1 MDRIVN
7 VQKDLQK
14 TIEKGFVKFTKSPK
28 DRITVEYLETRLE
41 NLERD
46 WQLFHVN
53 NSKLYE
59 TQTPEDIQFSSYVI
73 DDVYDKTEDT
83 YISYKSILKVE
94 INKLKSVNKVSNVQ
108 ITENTASNEN
118 SSFVKLP
125 KISIPIFSGKYT
137 EWQTFRDLFLSLV
150 HNNKSLDSVQK
161 LHYLKGHLTGEAEQL
176 IRHTPITQANYSQC
190 WEQLEKRYNNK
201 RYLANCILKRLFSQ
215 RRLAFESSSGLKE
228 LLDNTSDC
236 LNALSNLGV
245 DVSTWDIL
253 VIHIVA
259 FKLDLETR
267 KQWELSVSSSD
278 SNDLP
283 TFDQFKL
290 FLEKR
295 FRAFECLDSKKST
308 FQQVNTKSFLA
319 TSNIHTILCEFCSEG
334 HKLCFCK
341 KFINLTTEQRREF
354 VSKNKMCFN
363 CLGGNHTVYDCK
375 KPTTCKIC
383 RKRHHSL
390 LHLQYSN
397 EKKGQHS
404 VQKEGTQASTSEHSS
419 PIVTCLSTGE
429 VPKQVLLA
437 TTLVNVQSRTG
448 DYQVGRALLDQGSQA
463 CFITEE
469 AVQRLKLKKN
479 PVRGVVSG
487 LGENKEIVT
496 KSTVNVVIQSR
507 YDPDFKIPIQMFVL
521 SNITSDLPEKHIES
535 LEWINNAH
543 LKLADP
549 QFHTPNKIDVL
560 LGAEV
565 YCKIINNGI
574 LKSPN
579 NQLVAQST
587 KLGWILSGV
596 LKSTES
602 SSGQTKNNMKHPPGA
617 NTIPLVT
624 RSNYY
629 QKTSR
634 ARSDN

>member
-1 MDRIVN
+1 MSD
-7 VQKDLQK
+7 VQ
-14 TIEKGFVKFTKSPK
+14 GSG
-28 DRITVEYLETRLE
+28 
-41 NLERD
+41 
-46 WQLFHVN
+46 
-53 NSKLYE
+53 
-59 TQTPEDIQFSSYVI
+59 
-73 DDVYDKTEDT
+73 
-83 YISYKSILKVE
+83 
-94 INKLKSVNKVSNVQ
+94 
-108 ITENTASNEN
+108 NTASKEN

-137 EWQTFRDLFLSLV
+137 EWQTFRDLFVSLV
-150 HNNKSLDSVQK
+150 HNNKALDSVQK

-176 IRHTPITQANYSQC
+176 IRHTPITQTNYNQC

-201 RYLANCILKRLFSQ
+201 RYLTNCILKRLFSQ
-215 RRLAFESSSGLKE
+215 RRLTFESSSGLKE
-228 LLDNTSDC
+228 LLDNTCDC

-283 TFDQFKL
+283 TFDQFKG
-290 FLEKR
+290 FIEKR
-295 FRAFECLDSKKST
+295 FRALECLDSKKST
-308 FQQVNTKSFLA
+308 FQQVNAKAFLA
-319 TSNIHTILCEFCSEG
+319 TSYIHTMLCEFCSEG

-341 KFINLTTEQRREF
+341 KFINLTTEQRRNF

-390 LHLQYSN
+390 LHLQYSY
-397 EKKGQHS
+397 EKKGQTS
-404 VQKEGTQASTSEHSS
+404 MQKDETRASTSEHSS

-437 TTLVNVQSRTG
+437 TTLINVQSRSG
-448 DYQVGRALLDQGSQA
+448 DCQVVLAILDQGSQA
-463 CFITEE
+463 CFISED
-469 AVQRLKLKKN
+469 AVQQLKLKKE

-487 LGENKEIVT
+487 LGDSENIVT
-496 KSTVNVVIQSR
+496 ESTVNVTIQSR
-507 YDPDFKIPIQMFVL
+507 YDSNFKIPIKMFVL
-521 SNITSDLPEKHIES
+521 SNITSYLPERHIES

-549 QFHTPNKIDVL
+549 QFHTPNKINFL

-565 YCKIINNGI
+565 YSQILNEGI
-574 LKSPN
+574 LKGPN
-579 NQLVAQST
+579 NHLVAQST

-596 LKSTES
+596 LKSSENS
-602 SSGQTKNNMKHPPGA
+602 SSGRTKNNVEHSPRA

-629 QKTSR
+629 RKISR
-634 ARSDN
+634 AQSNNPCGNIARKKFHHQTANFQAVYFARN